1 MRLYTLKKRLLPFI
15 CRYLKVNRT
24 DVYHKL
30 KNLAIGIS
38 LWKDDKDFLYGAL
51 RQIQLANIFFPR
63 WRLRL
68 FIPIN
73 IPNRKNLLVPE
84 NLIMKMKSLGAEISY
99 VDMKDINI
107 PLNLISLLILEEKEI
122 EYFIIREARQR
133 FSECDLEEFNNFV
146 TSNKSAHYIKSS
158 NNKTQL
164 FLSEMWEGNSQKL
177 RTKLNFNQTS
187 GKQFVQVIHILQLI
201 TYN

>member
-1 MRLYTLKKRLLPFI
+1 M
-15 CRYLKVNRT
+15 KVNRT
-24 DVYHKL
+24 DESSKS

-63 WRLRL
+63 WRLQV

-73 IPNRKNLLVPE
+73 IPNRKKLLIPE
-84 NLIMKMKSLGAEISY
+84 NLMMKMKSLGAEMSY
-99 VDMKDINI
+99 VDMKDMNI
-107 PLNLISLLILEEKEI
+107 PLNLISLLILEDKEI

-133 FSECDLEEFNNFV
+133 LSQCDLEEFNNFV
-146 TSNKSAHYIKSS
+146 VSNTSAHYIKSS

-164 FLSEMWEGNSQKL
+164 FFSEMWEGNSPKL
-177 RTKLNFNQTS
+177 RTKLNANQTS
-187 GKQFVQVIHILQLI
+187 VKQFILVIRI
-201 TYN
+201 

>member
-1 MRLYTLKKRLLPFI
+1 MLNTSSSFLFFS
-15 CRYLKVNRT
+15 YLKVNST

-30 KNLAIGIS
+30 QSLAIGIS

-63 WRLRL
+63 WRLRV

-73 IPNRKNLLVPE
+73 IPNRKKLLIPE
-84 NLIMKMKSLGAEISY
+84 NLMLKMKSLGAEMSY
-99 VDMKDINI
+99 VDMKDLNI
-107 PLNLISLLILEEKEI
+107 PLNLISLLILEDKQI

-133 FSECDLEEFNNFV
+133 LSQCDVEEFNNFV
-146 TSNKSAHYIKSS
+146 VSNKSAHCIKSS
-158 NNKTQL
+158 INKTQL

-177 RTKLNFNQTS
+177 RAKLNANQTL
-187 GKQFVQVIHILQLI
+187 GQQFVLVIRI
-201 TYN
+201 

>member
-1 MRLYTLKKRLLPFI
+1 MQKNSSSFYFFF
-15 CRYLKVNRT
+15 RYLKVNRT
-24 DVYHKL
+24 DVYNKL

-63 WRLRL
+63 WRLRV

-73 IPNRKNLLVPE
+73 IPNRKKLQIPE
-84 NLIMKMKSLGAEISY
+84 NLMLKMKSLGAEMSY
-99 VDMKDINI
+99 VDMKDLNI
-107 PLNLISLLILEEKEI
+107 PLNLISLLILEDKQI

-133 FSECDLEEFNNFV
+133 LSQCDVEEFNNFV
-146 TSNKSAHYIKSS
+146 VSNKSAHCIKSS
-158 NNKTQL
+158 INKTQL

-177 RTKLNFNQTS
+177 RAKLNANQTS
-187 GKQFVQVIHILQLI
+187 GQQFVLVIRI
-201 TYN
+201 